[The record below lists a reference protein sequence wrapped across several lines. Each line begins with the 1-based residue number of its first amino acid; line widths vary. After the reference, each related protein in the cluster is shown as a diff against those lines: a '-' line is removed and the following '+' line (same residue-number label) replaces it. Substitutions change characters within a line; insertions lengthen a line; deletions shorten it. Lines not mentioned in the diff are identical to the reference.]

1 MQYIKDQIKHA
12 LENQEEL
19 IKLFAAEPEQKLAER
34 LEVIYLQSLICEQ
47 EKDVITAEYLEIMR
61 RIIIEARSYK
71 WDNTIP
77 DELNE
82 MEQALSE
89 MELAQEKHE
98 HRKKILE
105 KLSKPEITTH
115 KEPQEERKTD
125 NTVQLGLFS
134 REG

>member
-19 IKLFAAEPEQKLAER
+19 IKMFAAEPEEKLTDR
-34 LEVIYLQSLICEQ
+34 LQVIYLQSVICEQ
-47 EKDVITAEYLEIMR
+47 EKDILTGEFLEIMR
-61 RIIIEARSYK
+61 RIIIEARLYK
-71 WDNTIP
+71 WDNNIP

-82 MEQALSE
+82 MQETLAQ

-105 KLSKPEITTH
+105 KLSKPEITTSE
-115 KEPQEERKTD
+115 EPREERKTD
-125 NTVQLGLFS
+125 NSVQLGLF
-134 REG
+134 